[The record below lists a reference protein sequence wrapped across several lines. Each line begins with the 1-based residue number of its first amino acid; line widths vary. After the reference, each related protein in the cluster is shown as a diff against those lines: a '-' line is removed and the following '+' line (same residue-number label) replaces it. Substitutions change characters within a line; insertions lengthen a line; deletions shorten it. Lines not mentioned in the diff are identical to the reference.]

1 MRRSWRI
8 TAGRAGGEQRTPGT
22 TGTAEVSVR
31 KVAPLPVQSVTA
43 AQVLLPDPA
52 APASLWQWL
61 ARLPDPRLPPGLPV
75 TTPVVL
81 ATQLA
86 PPHATPR
93 FVPPARGADRS

>member
-61 ARLPDPRLPPGLPV
+61 ARLPDPRRPPGVRVPPPRRDWTRLGP
-75 TTPVVL
+75 PRGR
-81 ATQLA
+81 LA
-86 PPHATPR
+86 PFTA
-93 FVPPARGADRS
+93 AGGAA